1 MILLQK
7 QRRTSGINLLSLDYL
22 AIDDL
27 DGGTSVMC
35 RSSDG
40 NLWLIVMKRSRRAGP
55 AHYLP
60 YFWMYIYTLCDI
72 GAIPSSDLK
81 ARTLEHLICLR
92 TTVTERQSRT
102 HCLIH
107 CILNTPPSDTGIL
120 PSMYLTMN
128 SSPTGLANATG
139 RPWSHLDCTCLNQ
152 APYPSSRLKYVQCGN
167 QLPPATVIKRIAVYS
182 ENAVLSHLSPGS
194 QQATVQHHIN
204 VSKQRPYWASSSGVL
219 VELHPYYEFSRSH
232 LHTQQCKD
240 SLSSDS
246 MSRSSAAIIYRAA
259 SIAAIQHTSSDA
271 LTDLYPNCRSFKVL
285 KTQLVH
291 PHDVTWTQR
300 VPHSLRI
307 LRGMA
312 LREI

>member
-1 MILLQK
+1 MTEGMK
-7 QRRTSGINLLSLDYL
+7 VDRTLASTDKSGQAGINLLSLDYL

-27 DGGTSVMC
+27 DGGTLVTR

-60 YFWMYIYTLCDI
+60 YF
-72 GAIPSSDLK
+72 
-81 ARTLEHLICLR
+81 
-92 TTVTERQSRT
+92 
-102 HCLIH
+102 
-107 CILNTPPSDTGIL
+107 CILNTPPSDMGIL

-204 VSKQRPYWASSSGVL
+204 VSKQWPYWASSSGVL

-246 MSRSSAAIIYRAA
+246 MSRSSAAIIYRVA

-307 LRGMA
+307 LRGMT